1 MKRQILLFTIFFQLV
16 IVQNL
21 AWDYSE
27 HRLIG
32 DVAFMR
38 VYNEFI
44 LHNLFADSLEAN
56 LFIQEYLQMKYR
68 DDIDNYYFINLSHD
82 NNIITYG
89 ILNALSGDHEDNPL
103 DIDEFLRHTTSKL
116 NRVVDLQYEYMKKYE
131 TGAPNMEVADK
142 DIDYL
147 IQALYDLSHFYN
159 YGEPFEKQIDEF
171 DKELVKKFSGPSSA
185 DDVMNELENTNSIN
199 KYISIHTFAI
209 LLAEESGRQYKVD
222 KQKSKRMMYY
232 SLIFEAFANHFLEDH
247 FASGHMVVNR
257 SILSALINNKA
268 LHDFYNVNGVNVANL
283 AGETWKQYG
292 DGTFNSQFS
301 SWKTKESYYDIEYP
315 KYTVESERVISA
327 VVNSVKEIFMAFKD
341 VKEDEDYESLY
352 DKIPDD
358 EEKLAPFF
366 ISEFKALSYIPIPF
380 NTDVEGHTFSK
391 GDIEKIKKNTQFL
404 KDWSFIKSR
413 VANSITLALM
423 GDFLVGGGGWMT
435 AEGRITFG
443 TLFYSYNYN
452 LEQTKSGTLDRWLG
466 TTASFGMGWQHEGNG
481 IEFRTYQAGFSYN
494 LDWWVS
500 DSRFLGLYGYL
511 EGGMLNYKGI
521 NKFMFTP
528 SIGLQLGSL
537 IGIPYYDWPAWT
549 RIPIQLLLPLKFRYK
564 KSFIGGAHLEQFVV
578 ELDLV
583 F

>member
-1 MKRQILLFTIFFQLV
+1 MKRQILVFIILFQLIV
-16 IVQNL
+16 IQNL

-38 VYNEFI
+38 VYNELI
-44 LHNLFADSLEAN
+44 AHNLFADSLDAE
-56 LFIQEYLQMKYR
+56 LFIEEYLQMRYR
-68 DDIDNYYFINLSHD
+68 EDIENYYFVNLTHE
-82 NNIITYG
+82 NNIITFG
-89 ILNALSGDHEDNPL
+89 ILNALSGDHENNPL
-103 DIDEFLRHTTSKL
+103 DIDEFLRHSTSKL
-116 NRVVDLQYEYMKKYE
+116 NRIVDLQYEYMKKYE

-142 DIDYL
+142 DFDYL
-147 IQALYDLSHFYN
+147 LQALYDLSHFYD
-159 YGEPFEKQIDEF
+159 YGKPLEKQISEF
-171 DKELVKKFSGPSSA
+171 DKDLVKNFSGPSSA
-185 DDVMNELENTNSIN
+185 DDVMNALENTNSIN

-209 LLAEESGRQYKVD
+209 QLAEEAGRQFSVD
-222 KQKSKRMMYY
+222 PQKSKRMMYY
-232 SLIFEAFANHFLEDH
+232 ALIFEAFANHFLEDH

-257 SILSALINNKA
+257 SIFSALINNKA
-268 LHDFYNVNGVNVANL
+268 LHDFYNVNGVKVANL
-283 AGETWKQYG
+283 NGDTWKQYG

-301 SWKTKESYYDIEYP
+301 VWKTKHSYYDIEYP
-315 KYTVESERVISA
+315 KFTTESERVINAITSSLSEIFIA
-327 VVNSVKEIFMAFKD
+327 FKNVKENEEYEPLFEKFPNE
-341 VKEDEDYESLY
+341 EDA
-352 DKIPDD
+352 
-358 EEKLAPFF
+358 LAPFF

-380 NTDVEGHTFSK
+380 NTDVDNYSFPK
-391 GDIEKIKKNTQFL
+391 GDIEQIKKNTQYL

-423 GDFLVGGGGWMT
+423 GDFLSGGGGWMT
-435 AEGRITFG
+435 AEARITFG

-452 LEQTKSGTLDRWLG
+452 LEQSKSGTLDRWVG
-466 TTASFGMGWQHEGNG
+466 TTASFGMGWLQEESG
-481 IEFRTYQAGFSYN
+481 IKFRTYQAGFSYN

-500 DSRFLGLYGYL
+500 DSRFLGIYGYVEAGL
-511 EGGMLNYKGI
+511 FSYKGI
-521 NKFMFTP
+521 DKFMFTP

-564 KSFIGGAHLEQFVV
+564 RSFIGGANLEQIVI